1 MFHRFRR
8 ITAGR
13 PLYIL
18 VVLSSMILAALAGC
32 QPKGPKIEISPTER
46 DMGQV
51 PQQKL
56 ETTYTVKNSGTQP
69 LKINKISTS
78 CDCTKAKVDSTEVAP
93 GATTVLHVTMDPAL
107 LNLYG
112 KIRRDIVLET
122 NDPSTPVAK
131 AIFRVEIQ
139 KP

>member
-1 MFHRFRR
+1 MFKPFRR
-8 ITAGR
+8 
-13 PLYIL
+13 
-18 VVLSSMILAALAGC
+18 LAACGFLHALVLAAFFIPFTLAGC
-32 QPKGPKIEISPTER
+32 QPKEPKIEITPAER
-46 DMGQV
+46 DLGQM
-51 PQQKL
+51 PQKHM
-56 ETTYTVKNSGTQP
+56 ETTYTVKNSGSQP
-69 LKINKISTS
+69 LIINKISTS
-78 CDCTKAKVDSTEVAP
+78 CDCTKAEVESTVIAP
-93 GATTVLHVTMDPAL
+93 GATTVLRVTMDPAL